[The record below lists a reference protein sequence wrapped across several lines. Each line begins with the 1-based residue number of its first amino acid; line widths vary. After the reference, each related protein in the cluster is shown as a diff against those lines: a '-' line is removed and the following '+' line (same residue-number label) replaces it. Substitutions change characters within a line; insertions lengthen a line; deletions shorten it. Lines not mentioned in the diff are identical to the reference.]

1 MKLENVIKA
10 DIAVIGG
17 GAAGISAAIEAKKT
31 APELKVVIAERL
43 DRTGKK
49 ILSTGNGRCNLSNR
63 NLTREAYHGSVS
75 NVMDIISKT
84 QKTED
89 YFRSLGVLCVA
100 DEAGRIYPY
109 SRSANSVLSALRMK
123 LKTENIPEICGF
135 EAVSIE
141 RRKNGI
147 TVLSADGRQ
156 INCRKLI
163 AACGGYASP
172 ANGTD
177 GKAIKMFRDMGVR
190 TEKICPAVAPLRVSK
205 EELKGLKGV
214 RVHGRVT
221 AFSGNTV
228 LAEESGEIQ
237 FTESAISGICVFN
250 LAWLFSEYEGKLSL
264 SADLMPEMSLK
275 QIERIIEETA
285 EKRALFTLEE
295 LLNGIFVKNLAVYI
309 VKKAVK
315 RPLNDLISTLTK
327 NEISEI
333 AFLIKSMTFKVTGCS
348 SWQNAQVTSG
358 GIAGSEVDENLC
370 MKKFCD
376 IYLAGEILDV
386 DGLCGGYNLEWAW
399 SSGMMAGRCSAK
411 ELCKT

>member
-1 MKLENVIKA
+1 
-10 DIAVIGG
+10 
-17 GAAGISAAIEAKKT
+17 
-31 APELKVVIAERL
+31 
-43 DRTGKK
+43 
-49 ILSTGNGRCNLSNR
+49 
-63 NLTREAYHGSVS
+63 
-75 NVMDIISKT
+75 
-84 QKTED
+84 
-89 YFRSLGVLCVA
+89 
-100 DEAGRIYPY
+100 
-109 SRSANSVLSALRMK
+109 
-123 LKTENIPEICGF
+123 
-135 EAVSIE
+135 
-141 RRKNGI
+141 
-147 TVLSADGRQ
+147 
-156 INCRKLI
+156 
-163 AACGGYASP
+163 
-172 ANGTD
+172 
-177 GKAIKMFRDMGVR
+177 MFRDMGVK